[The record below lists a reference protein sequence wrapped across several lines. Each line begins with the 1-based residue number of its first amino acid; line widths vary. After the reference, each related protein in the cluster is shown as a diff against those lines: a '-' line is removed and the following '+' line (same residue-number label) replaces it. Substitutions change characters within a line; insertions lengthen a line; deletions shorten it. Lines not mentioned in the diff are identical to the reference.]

1 MSLLEVSKSATLGDA
16 SKSNGI
22 ARSTRD
28 RHILLATKCTVNM
41 LQLCTGTDLK
51 VAVAEGSDAVHRG

>member
-1 MSLLEVSKSATLGDA
+1 MSLLEVSKSTTLGDA

-28 RHILLATKCTVNM
+28 RHVLLATKCTVNL
-41 LQLCTGTDLK
+41 LQLCPGTDVK
-51 VAVAEGSDAVHRG
+51 VAIAERRDAVHR